1 MILKDFPE
9 SLHEEIVRRIKEFQ
23 DNMVFTPY
31 DGARDFLE
39 QLRERGFG
47 IALVT
52 SSDSSKMAELYRQ
65 QPWMRQAFDCI
76 IDASMVTRSKPD
88 PQGYLL
94 AASRLGYSPED
105 CFVFEDSLQG
115 LKAGGASGATVIGIA
130 TTYPAERL
138 QGLADEIYD
147 SVASIDIDL
156 AQEKLML
163 TYCATRLRYGDRMP
177 CQRSSF
183 LSEIPP
189 HLMEYSKWE
198 DLMNAEATEEESGNF
213 FDSLRSMLL
222 EEE

>member
-1 MILKDFPE
+1 MKRYAALFDLDGVLIDSESTYSKFWTEIDREYPTGYPDYAMRIKGTTLPMILKDFPE
-9 SLHEEIVRRIKEFQ
+9 SLHE
-23 DNMVFTPY
+23 
-31 DGARDFLE
+31 
-39 QLRERGFG
+39 
-47 IALVT
+47 ALVT

-115 LKAGGASGATVIGIA
+115 LKAGRASGATVIGIA

-147 SVASIDIDL
+147 SVASIDID
-156 AQEKLML
+156 
-163 TYCATRLRYGDRMP
+163 
-177 CQRSSF
+177 
-183 LSEIPP
+183 
-189 HLMEYSKWE
+189 HLI
-198 DLMNAEATEEESGNF
+198 
-213 FDSLRSMLL
+213 SLKK
-222 EEE
+222 

>member
-1 MILKDFPE
+1 MKRYAALFDLDGVLIDSESTYSKFWTEIDREYPTGYPDYAMRIKGTTLPMILKDFPE

-31 DGARDFLE
+31 DGARDFLA

-115 LKAGGASGATVIGIA
+115 LKAGRASGATVIGIA
-130 TTYPAERL
+130 TTYPEEHL

-147 SVASIDIDL
+147 SVASIDID
-156 AQEKLML
+156 
-163 TYCATRLRYGDRMP
+163 
-177 CQRSSF
+177 
-183 LSEIPP
+183 
-189 HLMEYSKWE
+189 HL
-198 DLMNAEATEEESGNF
+198 ES
-213 FDSLRSMLL
+213 LKK
-222 EEE
+222 